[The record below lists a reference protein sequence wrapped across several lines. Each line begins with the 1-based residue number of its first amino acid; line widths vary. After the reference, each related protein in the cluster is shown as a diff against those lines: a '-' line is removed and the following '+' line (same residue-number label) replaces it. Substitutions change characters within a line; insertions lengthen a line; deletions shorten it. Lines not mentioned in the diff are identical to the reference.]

1 MKNRRTEY
9 DFSNHELIVVE
20 TENFNSYRLK
30 HPEYSQMFSV
40 TFINT
45 NGICAVT
52 GDYGNYIFCRE
63 FHPSADGYVSDH
75 YWLEKLQNSSDQ
87 SGENFDSDKTRET
100 INDLIS
106 ELKDDSENDSI
117 DPDKYNEEL
126 EYLTELLDYVDRSEF
141 EYTSYVYNNYPSWFD
156 CESVPFCKS
165 IKPQLLIVF
174 DAFEEICL
182 RIKNKEENGK

>member
-1 MKNRRTEY
+1 MKKNKRIEY

-20 TENFNSYRLK
+20 TENYNSYRLK

-45 NGICAVT
+45 NGVCAVT
-52 GDYGNYIFCRE
+52 GDFGNYIFCRE
-63 FHPSADGYVSDH
+63 FHPSAKGYVSDH

-87 SGENFDSDKTRET
+87 SGEKFDSDKTREL
-100 INDLIS
+100 INELITDL
-106 ELKDDSENDSI
+106 ENDEESI
-117 DPDKYNEEL
+117 ESDKHNDEL
-126 EYLTELLDYVDRSEF
+126 EYLNELLDYVDRSEF
-141 EYTSYVYNNYPSWFD
+141 EYSSYAYNNYPSWYD

>member
-1 MKNRRTEY
+1 MKNKRIEY

-20 TENFNSYRLK
+20 TENYNSHRLK

-52 GDYGNYIFCRE
+52 GDFGNYIFCRE
-63 FHPSADGYVSDH
+63 FHTSADGYVSDH

-106 ELKDDSENDSI
+106 ELKNDEESI

-141 EYTSYVYNNYPSWFD
+141 EYTSYAYNNYPSWFD